1 MTAKRPHLTLLN
13 DNPRPEKDLLNF
25 SRYARPLADLIADAR
40 TQTPLTIGIYGH
52 WGNGKTTLM
61 QLIRQVLPR
70 EKFVHVE
77 FVPWLYSSDE
87 NLLIPLLHTI
97 YDTLE
102 ENPLEHFKNS
112 AARISAIITR
122 ITAALAIKTIS
133 AGQVSL
139 KDVDEEYQRF
149 NSANSS
155 INSSIAK
162 LRDELRRTVEEIT
175 DKGKGRMVIYVDDL
189 DRCLPGKIIELLE
202 SLKLFLDIPNTVVLL
217 AVDCEIVEYGIRAH
231 YKDFDFAPDKLG
243 SLTADYLDKMIQLPI
258 YLHPLEREEMCSYLD
273 GLVKE
278 SKFQL
283 PNEIFDLLIACLL
296 PNPRKI
302 KRVLNLLSLHS
313 KMVERGLFS
322 KGDFSPSIFA
332 RMVLLQQQWPELYS
346 WIRVYP
352 NILTILAE
360 ILLGRMGLDRDSDW
374 RDIDLTSPEIKRI
387 CEKTVK
393 NISPQLQAIFQPG
406 NIFEGV
412 DLQPHL
418 QMLG

>member
-1 MTAKRPHLTLLN
+1 MTARRLHLTLLN

-25 SRYARPLADLIADAR
+25 SRYSRPLANLIADSQ
-40 TQTPLTIGIYGH
+40 TQTPLTIGIYGQ

-61 QLIRQVLPR
+61 QLIRQALPR

-77 FVPWLYSSDE
+77 FVPWLYDSDD
-87 NLLIPLLHTI
+87 NLLIPLLHCI
-97 YDTLE
+97 HDTLE

-112 AARISAIITR
+112 AARIAAITAR
-122 ITAALAIKTIS
+122 ITAALAVKSLS
-133 AGQVSL
+133 AGQVTL

-149 NSANSS
+149 NHANSPG
-155 INSSIAK
+155 NSSIAK
-162 LRDELRRTVEEIT
+162 LRDQLRKTVEEIT
-175 DKGKGRMVIYVDDL
+175 DKGKGRIVIYVDDL
-189 DRCLPGKIIELLE
+189 DRCLPSKIIQLLE

-258 YLHPLEREEMCSYLD
+258 YLHPLKREEMCLYLD
-273 GLVKE
+273 GLVEE

-283 PNEIFDLLIACLL
+283 PNEILDLLVACLL

-313 KMVERGLFS
+313 KVIDSGRFS
-322 KGDFSPSIFA
+322 RGDFSPVIFA
-332 RMVLLQQQWPELYS
+332 RMLLLQQQWPELYS
-346 WIRVYP
+346 WVRVYP

-360 ILLGRMGLDRDSDW
+360 ILLGRMGFDRDGDW
-374 RDIDLTSPEIKRI
+374 RDIDSISPEIKKI

-406 NIFEGV
+406 NVFEGV
-412 DLQPHL
+412 DLRPHL

>member
-1 MTAKRPHLTLLN
+1 MAARRLHLTLLN

-25 SRYARPLADLIADAR
+25 SRYAGPLAGLIADSR

-61 QLIRQVLPR
+61 RLIRQALPR
-70 EKFVHVE
+70 GKFIHVE
-77 FVPWLYSSDE
+77 FVPWLYGSE
-87 NLLIPLLHTI
+87 ANLLIPLLQTI
-97 YDTLE
+97 HDTLE

-112 AARISAIITR
+112 AARISAITAR
-122 ITAALAIKTIS
+122 IAAALAIKTLS

-149 NSANSS
+149 NGANGP

-162 LRDELRRTVEEIT
+162 LRDELRRTVGEIT
-175 DKGKGRMVIYVDDL
+175 DKGRGRLVIYVDDL
-189 DRCLPGKIIELLE
+189 DRCLPSKIIELLE

-231 YKDFDFAPDKLG
+231 YKDFDFTPDKLG

-283 PNEIFDLLIACLL
+283 PNEILDLLIACLL

-313 KMVERGLFS
+313 KVVDSGRFRKE
-322 KGDFSPSIFA
+322 DFSPAIFA

-346 WIRVYP
+346 WVRVYP

-360 ILLGRMGLDRDSDW
+360 ILLGRMGFDRNSDW
-374 RDIDLTSPEIKRI
+374 RDIDSTSPEIKRI

-406 NIFEGV
+406 NVFEGV
-412 DLQPHL
+412 DLRPHL